1 MKNMLF
7 LARFWANSKKFKSIK
22 IFKDYLKRRDRAAL
36 EALLR
41 AASTEARDLPDSKLR
56 MLKSSFANHDAD
68 STEHKVYLVVQQ
80 ELYFRECER
89 SRI

>member
-41 AASTEARDLPDSKLR
+41 ADLPDSKLR

-68 STEHKVYLVVQQ
+68 STEHKKSIL
-80 ELYFRECER
+80 
-89 SRI
+89 